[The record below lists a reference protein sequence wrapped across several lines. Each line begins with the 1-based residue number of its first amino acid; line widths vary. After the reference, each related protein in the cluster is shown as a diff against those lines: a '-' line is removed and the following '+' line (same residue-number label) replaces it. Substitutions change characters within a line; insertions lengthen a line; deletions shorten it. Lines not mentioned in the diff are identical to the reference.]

1 MSIKLRIINVS
12 YSYKAFDFQESFSQ
26 LSNGTLLGVALVEN
40 SYGLI
45 STECMV
51 GVTPLTNSE
60 VQQCQTLSSEKHVMC
75 GEYPCVLKSEPDPGF
90 ITVM

>member
-45 STECMV
+45 STKCMD
-51 GVTPLTNSE
+51 GCYTIH
-60 VQQCQTLSSEKHVMC
+60 K
-75 GEYPCVLKSEPDPGF
+75 
-90 ITVM
+90 

>member
-45 STECMV
+45 STKCMV
-51 GVTPLTNSE
+51 GVTPLTNSK

-75 GEYPCVLKSEPDPGF
+75 GEYPCVLKSEPNPGF
-90 ITVM
+90 IAVM

>member
-1 MSIKLRIINVS
+1 MSIKLRIINAS

-45 STECMV
+45 STKCMV

>member
-1 MSIKLRIINVS
+1 MEQYHIWGDKTRAACLKFVRLCINPPNLEMSIKLRIINVS

-45 STECMV
+45 STKCMD
-51 GVTPLTNSE
+51 GCYTIH
-60 VQQCQTLSSEKHVMC
+60 K
-75 GEYPCVLKSEPDPGF
+75 
-90 ITVM
+90 